1 VTPRQATA
9 SARSLSF
16 EAGAPWVSAAGW
28 AAIGVVIAL
37 VEAAAV
43 TLDTKLGFAVAVAF
57 VAAALVTARPVLLLP
72 IGLVTVNLENL
83 TFNDV
88 AATRLLAPGM
98 LLVVLAELLRGGARI
113 QLGAPF
119 WCVGGYVAWAVAS
132 GLWTESV
139 EGTRFLLQSLAIAL
153 IFMLAFASLLNSER
167 DLRVLLYVFAFA
179 SALLGGLSVI
189 AFGGNLE
196 IPHLELLQGGRS
208 QGGVGDPDFF
218 AAIQLVAVPLVLV
231 LAGET
236 QSRHLRLV
244 LYGALLTI
252 LASVFTSL
260 SRGAFLATAVLAL
273 LLLIS
278 RPERV
283 FRSRQEKAAALLVIA
298 LGMTF
303 FFSRP
308 FVREE
313 VVTRAESIYAPKTR
327 QDETGSGRT
336 VIWSAAKRTAAENPI
351 LGVGFGSF
359 IYISEELILNTP
371 NVDLTVYKFRGDK
384 SDFVA
389 HNTYL
394 GTAAELGLVGLVLY
408 LGVLFSTALHL
419 RRTTRRAFAAGKPF
433 VGRVANALVIGL
445 AAWAVTSIFL
455 SGETARMF
463 WIIVGLSLA
472 LPKLLPPRE
481 PEPAG

>member
-1 VTPRQATA
+1 M
-9 SARSLSF
+9 
-16 EAGAPWVSAAGW
+16 
-28 AAIGVVIAL
+28 
-37 VEAAAV
+37 
-43 TLDTKLGFAVAVAF
+43 
-57 VAAALVTARPVLLLP
+57 ARPVLLLP
-72 IGLVTVNLENL
+72 VGLVTVNLENL
-83 TFNDV
+83 SFSDV
-88 AATRLLAPGM
+88 NATRLLAPGM

-113 QLGAPF
+113 RLGPPF
-119 WCVGGYVAWAVAS
+119 WCVGGYVTWAVAS

-139 EGTRFLLQSLAIAL
+139 EGTRFLLQSLAIAV

-167 DLRVLLYVFAFA
+167 DLRFLLYVFAFT

-218 AAIQLVAVPLVLV
+218 AAIQLVAIPLVLV
-231 LAGET
+231 LAGEAK
-236 QSRHLRLV
+236 SRYLSLA
-244 LYGALLTI
+244 LYGGLLTI

-260 SRGAFLATAVLAL
+260 SRGAFLATAVLAF

-336 VIWSAAKRTAAENPI
+336 VIWSAAARTAGEHPF

-359 IYISEELILNTP
+359 IYISEALIFETP
-371 NVDLTVYKFRGDK
+371 NISLDVYKLRGDK
-384 SDFVA
+384 TNFVA

-394 GTAAELGLVGLVLY
+394 GTTAELGFVGLALY
-408 LGVLFSTALHL
+408 LSILFSTAFYL
-419 RRTTRRAFAAGKPF
+419 RRTTRRAFEAGKPF
-433 VGRVANALVIGL
+433 VGRVANALVLGL
-445 AAWAVTSIFL
+445 ASWAVTSIFL

-472 LPKLLPPRE
+472 LPKLIPE
-481 PEPAG
+481 PEPGREDFPAR